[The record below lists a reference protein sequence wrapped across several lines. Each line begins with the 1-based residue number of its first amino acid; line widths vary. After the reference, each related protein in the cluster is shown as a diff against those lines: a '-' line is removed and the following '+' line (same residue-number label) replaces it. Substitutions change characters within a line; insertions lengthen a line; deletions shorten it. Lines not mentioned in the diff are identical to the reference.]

1 MTTRTRPTEL
11 SPHSRRVLELLTESD
26 KPLTA
31 YDILAKLRDVGIKAP
46 PTVYRALDALIA
58 RGLVH
63 RVESINA
70 FVACHEE
77 HMGKGAYFA
86 VCTECGGTQEVADEG
101 LSVLIEG
108 LASTLHFHL
117 ERGMLELQGLCAE
130 CAHSPRLKASA

>member
-1 MTTRTRPTEL
+1 MATRTRPTEL
-11 SPHSRRVLELLTESD
+11 SPHSRRVLELLTESN

-31 YDILAKLRDVGIKAP
+31 YDILAKLKDVGIKAP

-58 RGLVH
+58 RGLAH

-86 VCTECGGTQEVADEG
+86 VCVQCGSTQEVADEG
-101 LSVLIEG
+101 LSVLIET
-108 LASTLHFHL
+108 LANTLHFHL
-117 ERGMLELQGLCAE
+117 ERGMLELQGLCAD
-130 CAHSPRLKASA
+130 CAHGTQMKASA